1 MNTIQRTAL
10 VTGAS
15 AGIGAAFARHLASE
29 GYALLLVARRI
40 DRLKELADAL
50 TAQYGVRC
58 DVFEAD
64 LNDPAVPAEIIAFAQ
79 KQGIAIDVLVNNA
92 GLSGKTA
99 FADKYAR
106 SSI

>member
-92 GLSGKTA
+92 GLSGKTM
-99 FADKYAR
+99 
-106 SSI
+106 

>member
-1 MNTIQRTAL
+1 MINKRVAL

-58 DVFEAD
+58 DVLPLTPRVVREHRLLPD
-64 LNDPAVPAEIIAFAQ
+64 LGQRVR
-79 KQGIAIDVLVNNA
+79 DVEEGPD
-92 GLSGKTA
+92 GLLYLLTDERNGQLI
-99 FADKYAR
+99 R
-106 SSI
+106 LLPPG